1 MIGKFLVW
9 ILHFLDLGNR
19 GKNKFERVG
28 NYRVK
33 SVVKRL
39 YNEYKGGEISDF
51 EGTKFIQTK

>member
-1 MIGKFLVW
+1 MWKLQ
-9 ILHFLDLGNR
+9 FLDVGNR

-51 EGTKFIQTK
+51 ERTKFIQTK